1 MRMIHKD
8 SLVFQLS
15 WKVAVLCLV
24 TFIIGC
30 FFTDPLSWGL
40 GVLVGFAFT
49 VIRLIWLDQT
59 VRVAVTK
66 DEKNAARYAR
76 WQYVLRYIVS
86 IGVLAAAALIPQI
99 NLYSTMIAMFTLKIA
114 TFAQGFFEKK
124 TPKDGSVQFETW
136 VDEEEEEK
144 EQDWDRWQTYNLKAR
159 KKLEKKGGRLEKVSQ
174 QAVEQMA
181 EEEAFVQEQKASG
194 EVMEDQISLFDDQ

>member
-1 MRMIHKD
+1 MIHKE

-15 WKVAVLCLV
+15 WKVAALCLI
-24 TFIIGC
+24 TFVIGC

-49 VIRLIWLDQT
+49 VLRLVWLDRT
-59 VRVAVTK
+59 VRNAVTK
-66 DEKNAARYAR
+66 DEKSASRYAR

-86 IGVLAAAALIPQI
+86 FAVLAGAALIPQI
-99 NLYSTMIAMFTLKIA
+99 SVYSAMIAMFTLKIA
-114 TFAQGFFEKK
+114 TFIQGFFEKK
-124 TPKDGSVQFETW
+124 TPHDGSVQFETW

-159 KKLEKKGGRLEKVSQ
+159 KRLEKKGGRLEKVSQ
-174 QAVEQMA
+174 QTVEQAA
-181 EEEAFVQEQKASG
+181 ENEAFVQEQKASG

>member
-1 MRMIHKD
+1 MIHKE

-15 WKVAVLCLV
+15 WKVAALCLI
-24 TFIIGC
+24 TFVIGC

-40 GVLVGFAFT
+40 GVLVGFTFT
-49 VIRLIWLDQT
+49 VVRLLWLDRT
-59 VRVAVTK
+59 VRNAVTK
-66 DEKNAARYAR
+66 DEKSASRYAR

-86 IGVLAAAALIPQI
+86 FAVLAGAALIPQI
-99 NLYSTMIAMFTLKIA
+99 SVYSAMIAMFTLKIA
-114 TFAQGFFEKK
+114 TFIQGFFEKK
-124 TPKDGSVQFETW
+124 TPHDGSVQFETW

-159 KKLEKKGGRLEKVSQ
+159 KRLEKKGGRLEKVSQ
-174 QAVEQMA
+174 QTVEQAA
-181 EEEAFVQEQKASG
+181 ENEAFVQEQKASG

>member
-1 MRMIHKD
+1 MKIDKE

-15 WKVAVLCLV
+15 WKVAALCLI
-24 TFIIGC
+24 TFLIGM

-49 VIRLIWLDQT
+49 VVRLIWLDKT
-59 VRVAVTK
+59 VRNAVTK
-66 DEKNAARYAR
+66 DEKSASRYAR
-76 WQYVLRYIVS
+76 WQYVLRYLVS
-86 IGVLAAAALIPQI
+86 AGVLIGAALIPQI
-99 NLYSTMIAMFTLKIA
+99 SLWSAMIAMFTLKIA
-114 TFAQGFFEKK
+114 TFLQGFFEKK
-124 TPKDGSVQFETW
+124 TPHDGSVEFVTW

-159 KKLEKKGGRLEKVSQ
+159 KRMEKKGGRLEKVSQ
-174 QAVEQMA
+174 QAVDQIA
-181 EEEAFVQEQKASG
+181 EEEAFVKEQKASG

>member
-1 MRMIHKD
+1 MIHKE

-15 WKVAVLCLV
+15 WKVAALCLI
-24 TFIIGC
+24 TFVIGC

-40 GVLVGFAFT
+40 GVLVGFTFT
-49 VIRLIWLDQT
+49 VVRLLWLDRT
-59 VRVAVTK
+59 VRNAVTK
-66 DEKNAARYAR
+66 DEKSASRYAR

-86 IGVLAAAALIPQI
+86 FAVLAGAALLPQI
-99 NLYSTMIAMFTLKIA
+99 SVYSAMIAMFTLKIA
-114 TFAQGFFEKK
+114 TFIQGFFEKK
-124 TPKDGSVQFETW
+124 TPHDGSVQFETW

-159 KKLEKKGGRLEKVSQ
+159 KRLEKKGGRLEKVSQ
-174 QAVEQMA
+174 QTVEQAA
-181 EEEAFVQEQKASG
+181 ENEAFVQEQKASG

>member
-1 MRMIHKD
+1 MIHKD

-49 VIRLIWLDQT
+49 VIRLIWLDKT

-66 DEKNAARYAR
+66 DEKSAARYAR
-76 WQYVLRYIVS
+76 WQYVLP
-86 IGVLAAAALIPQI
+86 LIPQI

-136 VDEEEEEK
+136 VEEEEEEK

-181 EEEAFVQEQKASG
+181 EEAFVQEQKASG

>member
-1 MRMIHKD
+1 MIHKE

-15 WKVAVLCLV
+15 WKVAALCLI
-24 TFIIGC
+24 TFAVGC

-49 VIRLIWLDQT
+49 VLRLVWLDRT
-59 VRVAVTK
+59 VRNAVTK
-66 DEKNAARYAR
+66 DEKSASRYAR

-86 IGVLAAAALIPQI
+86 FAVLAGAALIPQI
-99 NLYSTMIAMFTLKIA
+99 SVYSAMIAMFTLKIA
-114 TFAQGFFEKK
+114 TFIQGFFEKK
-124 TPKDGSVQFETW
+124 TPHDGSVQFETW

-159 KKLEKKGGRLEKVSQ
+159 KRLEKKGGRLEKVSQ
-174 QAVEQMA
+174 QTVEQAA
-181 EEEAFVQEQKASG
+181 ENEAFVQEQKESG

>member
-1 MRMIHKD
+1 MIHKE

-15 WKVAVLCLV
+15 WKVAALCLI
-24 TFIIGC
+24 TFVIGC

-40 GVLVGFAFT
+40 GVLVGFTFT
-49 VIRLIWLDQT
+49 VVRLLWLDRT
-59 VRVAVTK
+59 VRNAVTK
-66 DEKNAARYAR
+66 DEKSASRYAR

-86 IGVLAAAALIPQI
+86 FAVLAGAALIPQI
-99 NLYSTMIAMFTLKIA
+99 SVYSAMIAMFTLKIA
-114 TFAQGFFEKK
+114 TFIQGFFEKK
-124 TPKDGSVQFETW
+124 TPHDGSVQFETW

-159 KKLEKKGGRLEKVSQ
+159 KRLEKKGGRLEKVSQ
-174 QAVEQMA
+174 QTVEQAA
-181 EEEAFVQEQKASG
+181 ESEAFVQEQKASG

>member
-1 MRMIHKD
+1 MIHKE

-15 WKVAVLCLV
+15 WKVAVLCLI
-24 TFIIGC
+24 TFVIGC

-40 GVLVGFAFT
+40 GVLVGFTFT
-49 VIRLIWLDQT
+49 VVRLLWLDRT
-59 VRVAVTK
+59 VRNAVTK
-66 DEKNAARYAR
+66 DEKSASRYAR

-86 IGVLAAAALIPQI
+86 FAVLAGAALIPQI
-99 NLYSTMIAMFTLKIA
+99 SVYSAMIAMFTLKIA
-114 TFAQGFFEKK
+114 TFIQGFFEKK
-124 TPKDGSVQFETW
+124 TPHDGSVQFETW

-159 KKLEKKGGRLEKVSQ
+159 KRLEKKGGRLEKVSQ
-174 QAVEQMA
+174 QTVEQAA
-181 EEEAFVQEQKASG
+181 ENEAFVQEQKASG